1 MGQHD
6 TVVVGAGL
14 AGLSAARRLTAEGH
28 DVVVVEARERVGGR
42 TEHGRIDDDTV
53 VELGGQWIGP
63 TQDHIRGLVDELGL
77 ETFPTFNRG
86 DNLLEV
92 GGERRLAGSGPN
104 AIPPLGRLATL
115 DLAQGMLRFDRL
127 ATKVPLEAPWE
138 APGARRLDA
147 RTLESWISTNLAT
160 ATARHLFRLS
170 VEAVFATQPSDL
182 SLLHALF
189 YAHSGTSWEMLL
201 GVEGGAQHERI
212 VGGSARIA
220 ETMAAELDDRVVLG
234 EPVRRLE
241 AGADHVRVVARSGRQ
256 YEARRAIVAL
266 PPTLAGRLEYEPALP
281 ALRDQLTQRVPAG
294 SVIKVYAV
302 YDEPFWRDAGLTGQ
316 AISDRGPIKLTFD
329 NSPPSGR
336 PGVLM
341 GFAEGED
348 ARRMHLLTHEQRRRV
363 VLDVFARHFGARA
376 REARQYLERD
386 WMAEEFTRGCYGGH
400 LTPGVWTGYGAQ
412 LRRPCGPIH
421 WAGAETAERW
431 NGYMDGAVR
440 SGRRAAAEVLADLA

>member
-1 MGQHD
+1 MARHE

-14 AGLSAARRLTAEGH
+14 AGLSAARRLVADGH

-42 TEHGRIDDDTV
+42 VEHGRVDDDTV

-63 TQDHIRGLVDELGL
+63 TQDHVRSLVGELGL

-86 DNLLEV
+86 DDILEM
-92 GGERRLAGSGPN
+92 GGERRLARSGPD
-104 AIPPLGRLATL
+104 ALPPLGRLATA
-115 DLAQGMLRFDRL
+115 DLAQAMVRFERL
-127 ATKVPLEAPWE
+127 ASRVPLDAPWE
-138 APGARRLDA
+138 APRARRLDA
-147 RTLESWISTNLAT
+147 RTLESWIAANLAT

-170 VEAVFATQPSDL
+170 AEAVFATQPSDL

-189 YAHSGTSWEMLL
+189 YAHSGTSWTTLL

-220 ETMAAELDDRVVLG
+220 EGMAAGLGDRIVLG
-234 EPVRRLE
+234 EPVRRIE
-241 AGADHVRVVARSGRQ
+241 TAPDQVRVITRGGR
-256 YEARRAIVAL
+256 ELEGRRAIVAL
-266 PPTLAGRLEYEPALP
+266 PPTLAGRLEYAPPLP

-294 SVIKVYAV
+294 SVIKLHAV

-316 AISDRGPIKLTFD
+316 AVSDRGPVKLTFD

-348 ARRMHLLTHEQRRRV
+348 ARRMHRLSPDERRRV
-363 VLDVFARHFGARA
+363 TLEVFARHFGARA
-376 REARQYLERD
+376 RDARQYLERD

-400 LTPGVWTGYGAQ
+400 LTPGVWTGYGSQ

-421 WAGAETAERW
+421 WAGAETATRW

-440 SGRRAAAEVLADLA
+440 SGRRAADEVLAALA